1 MSSNLDGL
9 DYPTEDLD
17 TTPANLVKP
26 KTSATITVRVI
37 KSFEFRTTKSM
48 VLHELNLEQTTVGQ
62 LKDLV
67 RQAIKT
73 QGAWKPYRNVEL
85 DTIKLYTVAHGAKAR
100 PKLLVTTNLIINLE
114 NDETMIW
121 SDDSVMLATLGAENE
136 TEVSFFNRKLYDEF
150 KQKPETKW
158 D

>member
-1 MSSNLDGL
+1 MSSNLEGL

-17 TTPANLVKP
+17 TTPANLLKP
-26 KTSATITVRVI
+26 TTSATITIRVI

-48 VLHELNLEQTTVGQ
+48 VLHDLNLEQTTVGQ

-85 DTIKLYTVAHGAKAR
+85 DTIKLYT
-100 PKLLVTTNLIINLE
+100 TTNLIINLE
-114 NDETMIW
+114 NDETMVW
-121 SDDSVMLATLGAENE
+121 SDDSATLATLGAENE
-136 TEVSFFNRKLYDEF
+136 TEVSIFNKKIYDEF

>member
-1 MSSNLDGL
+1 MASNYDGL

-17 TTPANLVKP
+17 TTPANLIKP

-48 VLHELNLEQTTVGQ
+48 VLRDLNLEQTTVGQ
-62 LKDLV
+62 LKELV

-85 DTIKLYTVAHGAKAR
+85 DTIKLYTVAHGAK
-100 PKLLVTTNLIINLE
+100 TTNLIINLD
-114 NDETMIW
+114 NDEEMIW
-121 SDDSVMLATLGAENE
+121 SDDSAVLATLGAENE
-136 TEVSFFNRKLYDEF
+136 TEMSFFNRKLYDEF

>member
-1 MSSNLDGL
+1 MSSNLDGM

-17 TTPANLVKP
+17 TTPANLLNP
-26 KTSATITVRVI
+26 KTSATLTVRVI

-48 VLHELNLEQTTVGQ
+48 VLHDLNLEETTVGQ

-67 RQAIKT
+67 RQAIKA

-85 DTIKLYTVAHGAKAR
+85 DTVKLYTVAHGAK
-100 PKLLVTTNLIINLE
+100 TTNLIINLE

-121 SDDSVMLATLGAENE
+121 SDDSATLATLGAENE
-136 TEVSFFNRKLYDEF
+136 TEVSIFNKKVYDEF